1 MKQILFSLFILLG
14 SIGITFGQK
23 IISGKVIDASGEAVI
38 GANIIVKESTGVGT
52 ITDIDGMYSLSVP
65 NEGTILVFSYTGY
78 ETQEVVIG
86 DNKTLNVTMAVGQLL
101 DEVVVTALGI
111 KRSEKSL
118 GYSVQ
123 AIGGNDLFK
132 TQSTNLV
139 SNLAGNIAG
148 VQVISGAGS
157 SLGGSAKIRIRGV
170 NGLGSSDP
178 LFVVDGTPISNAN
191 FSATAEGSDF
201 GNLAADINPDD
212 VESISVLKGPS
223 ATALYGNR
231 AKNGVVL
238 ITMKKGSKSKKGFGV
253 TASTSVTVDNVYILP
268 KYQDEYAGGY
278 DQEFIPVIDPV
289 DGKTYNTLD
298 YSADESWGPKIDG
311 TLYRPWNS
319 WFPGPDYG
327 KTIPLASNPNNVR
340 DFFDTGVLNQN
351 SFSIG
356 GGGDNATFRLS
367 YANVNQTGVFP
378 NSKFTQNT
386 IGISGSY
393 DVTKAIKFFANVNVL
408 SNNGR
413 ARPEFGY
420 NGKNP
425 AQSFNQWFQRQLSME
440 DLRDYLNE
448 DGTMKSWNIKSPADT
463 KPLYW
468 DNPFYIQNRSY
479 NTDSRSRYY
488 GNTGLTY
495 AITDKL
501 NVKGT
506 VYRDDYT
513 QRIESRIGSES
524 LEESYYGE
532 NIINGREDNYELL
545 FTYATKFDEFSLDAN
560 LGGNKRVNSTHRN
573 DASTVGGLNTPN
585 LFTLAASTDRPA
597 LTSFVSD
604 KEVNSVFAAA
614 NVGYKDFLYLG
625 ATVRNDWSSALP
637 ANNNSYLYPSF
648 TGSFVFSEIIGSSFL
663 SFGKFRASWAQVGSD
678 LDAYRIGQTYNTG
691 VPFGSTPSFNENNVL
706 IDPNLKPA
714 LSTSYEVGF
723 DLRFFNDR
731 LGLDA
736 TYYNQDSKDE
746 ILAISIPNATGY
758 TSALINAGLFRST
771 GYELT
776 LTGKPISSKNFNWDA
791 SFNFAHNTSKV
802 IELYQDLTNYKLADA
817 IGAAG
822 WGGLSVNA
830 QVGKEW
836 GTLTGNG
843 YTYDDNGNA
852 KISAT
857 GAYVRTAGKDL
868 GSILPDFTGGFR
880 NSITFSNFDL
890 SAMIDF
896 QVGGKF
902 FSTSKMFNAY
912 SGLGIET
919 VGNND
924 KGNPIRDAVADGGG
938 IKVTGV
944 IADGTQK
951 EVYVAPATYFGRFFG
966 FHERWIYD
974 ASYVKLRELSIGY
987 TFPAKMFG
995 GKFSKLRLAAI
1006 ARNPLLIYTAVQ
1018 GIDPSEILPGSN
1030 SIIFEERGGLP
1041 GTRSFGLKLDI
1052 GL

>member
-1 MKQILFSLFILLG
+1 MLVCST
-14 SIGITFGQK
+14 SMTFGQK
-23 IISGKVIDASGEAVI
+23 TVSGKVIDSSGDAVI
-38 GANIIVKESTGVGT
+38 GANIIVKEVSGLGT
-52 ITDIDGMYSLSVP
+52 ITDVDGMYSLIVP
-65 NEGTILVFSYTGY
+65 NEGSILVFSYTGY
-78 ETQEVVIG
+78 ETQEIVIG
-86 DNKTLNVTMAVGQLL
+86 NNKILNVTMAVGQLL

-157 SLGGSAKIRIRGV
+157 SLGGSSKIRIRGV
-170 NGLGSSDP
+170 NGLSSSDP

-191 FSATAEGSDF
+191 FSASAEGSDF

-212 VESISVLKGPS
+212 VETISVLKGPS

-238 ITMKKGSKSKKGFGV
+238 ITMKKGSKSKNGFGV

-278 DQEFIPVIDPV
+278 DQGFIPVIDPV
-289 DGKTYNTLD
+289 DGKEYNTLD

-311 TLYRPWNS
+311 TLYRPWYS

-340 DFFDTGVLNQN
+340 DFFETGVLNQN

-367 YANVNQTGVFP
+367 YANVSQTGVFP
-378 NSKFTQNT
+378 NSKFSQNT

-393 DVTKAIKFFANVNVL
+393 DVSKAIKFFANVNVL

-420 NGKNP
+420 NSKNP
-425 AQSFNQWFQRQLSME
+425 ANSFNQWFQRQLNMD
-440 DLRDYLNE
+440 DLRNYLNE
-448 DGTMKSWNIKSPADT
+448 DGTMKSWNIRSTEDVR
-463 KPLYW
+463 PLYW

-488 GNTGLTY
+488 GNVGLTY
-495 AITDKL
+495 AITDNL

-506 VYRDDYT
+506 LYRDDYT

-545 FTYATKFDEFSLDAN
+545 FTYATKFNEFSLDAN

-573 DASTVGGLNTPN
+573 DAATVGGLNTPN

-604 KEVNSVFAAA
+604 KEVNSIFAAA
-614 NVGYKDFLYLG
+614 NVGYRDYLYLG

-637 ANNNSYLYPSF
+637 TDNNSYLYPSF
-648 TGSFVFSEIIGSSFL
+648 TGSFVFSELMGSSFM

-691 VPFGSTPSFNENNVL
+691 IPFGSTPSFNENDVL

-714 LSTSYEVGF
+714 LSTSYEMGF

-731 LGLDA
+731 LGIDA

-776 LTGKPISSKNFNWDA
+776 LTGKPVSSKNFNWNA

-817 IGAAG
+817 IGGAN

-836 GTLTGNG
+836 GVLTGGG

-857 GAYVRTAGKDL
+857 GAYVRTAGKEL

-880 NSITFSNFDL
+880 NSITFSNFDF

-924 KGNPIRDAVADGGG
+924 KGNPIRDEVADGGG
-938 IKVTGV
+938 IKVSGV

-987 TFPAKMFG
+987 TFPKTIFG

-1030 SIIFEERGGLP
+1030 NIIFEERGGLP